1 VTTVVGTTR
10 VVEMVAVAVFVT
22 SLVEVLWPMY
32 VSVIVWVAEIVA
44 VAVDVRVVGLRTV
57 ETRVEMLETT

>member
-1 VTTVVGTTR
+1 MTTVVGTTR